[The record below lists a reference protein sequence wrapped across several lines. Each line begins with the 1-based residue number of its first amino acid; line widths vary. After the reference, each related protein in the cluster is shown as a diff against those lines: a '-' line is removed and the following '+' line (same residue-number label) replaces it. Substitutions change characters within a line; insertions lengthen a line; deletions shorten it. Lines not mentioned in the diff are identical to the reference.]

1 MTKPDKAKTVE
12 MHLCQ
17 MARSGQLQSKF
28 TDEQLIALLERLSEQ
43 TKKKNVVNVIQNFL
57 ILYKTVIIYTN
68 IFFLSMIAAA
78 FNSIQ
83 TLTNFEEEKLNDIF
97 LLFWNSIYFG

>member
-1 MTKPDKAKTVE
+1 MSFKVNTLAMTKPDKAKTVE

-43 TKKKNVVNVIQNFL
+43 TKKKNVVNVIQNCFDF
-57 ILYKTVIIYTN
+57 IQNGYNLYKH
-68 IFFLSMIAAA
+68 FL
-78 FNSIQ
+78 FKYDRRRIQ
-83 TLTNFEEEKLNDIF
+83 LD
-97 LLFWNSIYFG
+97 SDSD